1 MSLLDE
7 PVGLSSSTILLECV
21 AATVAVLV
29 AAHALAW
36 LALYPLHRRAGW
48 DPTAGAIAIS
58 LFFVVVTP
66 LWPVSGAERISTL
79 GAKPGLQQ
87 LMVTGAA
94 LAMPLLL
101 AVIGYSVAKQWV
113 GKDRARRALATA
125 VLAGPMLGAALLL
138 LFWVQLFHIEGA
150 GSRGS
155 FVAIGICF
163 AGMAFLVVLSRW
175 LSRRLE
181 PGRPALVTLIVVLI
195 APLAARWSQSAMT
208 QQTTIRAP
216 DDDAGCVLLLTVDTL
231 RTDAISFYGGHN
243 RTPAFDGLLQDSVV
257 FTNARSVSSWTK
269 PAFASI
275 MTGLSPLVHE
285 TTGLSSRLPSG
296 AETIAEILQDVG
308 FRTVA
313 IGSNVFLR
321 EHFNFHQGFQEY
333 YFSMGSAGDSFGA
346 RILRASWP
354 PRYREATTEDLANRA
369 IRWVET
375 RPEGPFFMWLHFFD
389 PHWPY
394 QPPRAFL
401 PSKSAPPRIGTHFD
415 EFESV
420 RQGQFVPS
428 EVEKKWIRD
437 LYEAEVRY
445 VDANVGQFLDSL
457 KRAGLYDSC
466 LVAFTSDHGEE
477 FWEHGGYEHGHTLY
491 DELLRVPLAF
501 KLPSS
506 ATVTTTDASVST
518 ESISPSILDVL
529 NLLDD
534 EKTFTSP
541 SLSPWWRAP
550 DVGGQRAP
558 ILSGGN
564 LYFEERVSILFDST
578 KYIHHPGSGR
588 EELYDLSRDPS
599 ERDPLGLR
607 WEERLEEARRLL
619 QRQTAIYGDIRAAL
633 NLRESSAE
641 IDREIREKLRSLGYI
656 Q

>member
-1 MSLLDE
+1 
-7 PVGLSSSTILLECV
+7 
-21 AATVAVLV
+21 
-29 AAHALAW
+29 
-36 LALYPLHRRAGW
+36 
-48 DPTAGAIAIS
+48 
-58 LFFVVVTP
+58 
-66 LWPVSGAERISTL
+66 
-79 GAKPGLQQ
+79 
-87 LMVTGAA
+87 
-94 LAMPLLL
+94 
-101 AVIGYSVAKQWV
+101 
-113 GKDRARRALATA
+113 
-125 VLAGPMLGAALLL
+125 
-138 LFWVQLFHIEGA
+138 
-150 GSRGS
+150 
-155 FVAIGICF
+155 
-163 AGMAFLVVLSRW
+163 
-175 LSRRLE
+175 
-181 PGRPALVTLIVVLI
+181 
-195 APLAARWSQSAMT
+195 
-208 QQTTIRAP
+208 
-216 DDDAGCVLLLTVDTL
+216 
-231 RTDAISFYGGHN
+231 
-243 RTPAFDGLLQDSVV
+243 
-257 FTNARSVSSWTK
+257 
-269 PAFASI
+269 
-275 MTGLSPLVHE
+275 
-285 TTGLSSRLPSG
+285 
-296 AETIAEILQDVG
+296 
-308 FRTVA
+308 
-313 IGSNVFLR
+313 
-321 EHFNFHQGFQEY
+321 
-333 YFSMGSAGDSFGA
+333 
-346 RILRASWP
+346 
-354 PRYREATTEDLANRA
+354 
-369 IRWVET
+369 
-375 RPEGPFFMWLHFFD
+375 MWLHFFD